1 MNKLNRV
8 EVELDVEDVME
19 NGEIVLEEVSEEEN
33 DDSGVIVYSYKDK
46 FVVLSFDIG
55 GSLGGEEV
63 YNSMDEIEMS
73 LLVGE

>member
-1 MNKLNRV
+1 MKNVVEN

-19 NGEIVLEEVSEEEN
+19 NGEIVLEDVSKEEN

-46 FVVLSFDIG
+46 FVVLSFDVG

-63 YNSMDEIEMS
+63 YDSIDEVKI
-73 LLVGE
+73 